1 MQYCSKVCST
11 VVRYVYSTVTT
22 TDCILQV
29 LVVLEKQL
37 SEFRFYDGDGS
48 KRNMTILVQ
57 SKDSATVRFH
67 IVPLQLG
74 YIPLKVSAYSSL
86 DSDAVLRTLLVE
98 VRQTNNDG

>member
-1 MQYCSKVCST
+1 MSV
-11 VVRYVYSTVTT
+11 
-22 TDCILQV
+22 LQV

-37 SEFRFYDGDGS
+37 SEFRFSDGDGS
-48 KRNMTILVQ
+48 KRHTTILVR

-74 YIPLKVSAYSSL
+74 YIPLKVSAYSSF
-86 DSDAVLRTLLVE
+86 DSDAVSKTLLVE

>member
-1 MQYCSKVCST
+1 M
-11 VVRYVYSTVTT
+11 YVYSTVPT

-29 LVVLEKQL
+29 LVVIEKQL
-37 SEFRFYDGDGS
+37 SEFRFSDGDGS
-48 KRNMTILVQ
+48 KRNTTIFVQ
-57 SKDSATVRFH
+57 SKDNATVRIH

-98 VRQTNNDG
+98 VRQRKSDG